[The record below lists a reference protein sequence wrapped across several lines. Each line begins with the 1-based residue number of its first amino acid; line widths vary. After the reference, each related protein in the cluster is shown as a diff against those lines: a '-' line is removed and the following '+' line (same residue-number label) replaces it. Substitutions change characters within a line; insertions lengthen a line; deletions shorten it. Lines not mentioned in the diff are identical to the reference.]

1 MTVESVK
8 KSLEQFE
15 GALYNAIAIA
25 GFLQIEDFEEV
36 RLYSAFRFDKMNE
49 NPLLRKRRENQKA
62 IRQWERGKVKLPFI
76 EETVPYKRIILDE
89 NGDGEVTL

>member
-1 MTVESVK
+1 
-8 KSLEQFE
+8 
-15 GALYNAIAIA
+15 
-25 GFLQIEDFEEV
+25 
-36 RLYSAFRFDKMNE
+36 MNE